1 MRTPQGG
8 ATADEVWCIA
18 ACRGESPYVVL
29 HGDMERLAFD
39 AMVLRAAR
47 KWRVEQM
54 SEGRRDA
61 DGLDAV
67 MNDIRIALMGKWMG

>member
-1 MRTPQGG
+1 
-8 ATADEVWCIA
+8 
-18 ACRGESPYVVL
+18 
-29 HGDMERLAFD
+29 MERLAFD

-54 SEGRRDA
+54 NEARHGA